1 MSDLEKMNFNKIRV
15 NRRLGKIEDLI
26 TAKQFYTITLFSLK
40 LPLQDSTTMLSEKE
54 LLHYFYI
61 PPTDEE
67 ENNKQLVYKE
77 AIINE
82 TQARKQFR
90 KKVLTLNT
98 VYNDKA
104 QALICDVLQFERFT
118 VNNEGNVVSF
128 SLIVDAAKDWNNNYI
143 NPIREARISVGLSQ
157 TMASEIIGVPLR
169 TWQSWELGTRHP
181 AKYVEKLIID
191 KLNTLIE

>member
-1 MSDLEKMNFNKIRV
+1 MSDLEKMNFSKIRI
-15 NRRLGKIEDLI
+15 NRRLGKIDDLI
-26 TAKQFYTITLFSLK
+26 KAKQFYVISLFTFNH
-40 LPLQDSTTMLSEKE
+40 PLQDSTIMVSENE

-61 PPTDEE
+61 NPTEKEE
-67 ENNKQLVYKE
+67 TKGRLIYKE

-82 TQARKQFR
+82 TQARKRF
-90 KKVLTLNT
+90 KSKVLSLNT

-104 QALICDVLQFERFT
+104 QALVCDVLKFEKYT
-118 VNNEGNVVSF
+118 VNDKGNVISF
-128 SLIVDAAKDWNNNYI
+128 KIIVDVVKEWNNDYI

-157 TMASEIIGVPLR
+157 TMAAQIIGVPLR

>member
-1 MSDLEKMNFNKIRV
+1 MQASVEQYDFSDFPSGIP
-15 NRRLGKIEDLI
+15 
-26 TAKQFYTITLFSLK
+26 A
-40 LPLQDSTTMLSEKE
+40 LSPTEKE
-54 LLHYFYI
+54 ETKGRLI
-61 PPTDEE
+61 
-67 ENNKQLVYKE
+67 YKE

-82 TQARKQFR
+82 TQARKRFR
-90 KKVLTLNT
+90 SKVLSLNT

-104 QALICDVLQFERFT
+104 QALVCDVLKFEKFT
-118 VNNEGNVVSF
+118 INDEGNVISF
-128 SLIVDAAKDWNNNYI
+128 KIIVDVVKEWNNDYI

-157 TMASEIIGVPLR
+157 TMAAEIIGVPLR